1 MLTRIAQIATRYP
14 RAILLA
20 AAALAILCGV
30 FGATAAS
37 HLKSAGFTSPDAESS
52 QVARLLADNFDGAA
66 PNYVLLVSADAGA
79 DAPAT
84 RAAGIHLTDTLR
96 ARGDVKGVQSYWTA
110 PPAVASALR
119 STSGKEALVF
129 AYLTGDDTQAQEAA
143 GELTEQLTGTTDGV
157 TVRQSGTAAVFHD
170 VNKQITHDLAI
181 AEGVAI
187 PVSLIVL
194 VLVFGSLIA
203 AALPLTVGIFA
214 ILTTLAILRVF
225 TLITDVSI
233 YALNMTTALGLALA
247 IDYSLFIVSRYR
259 EELANG
265 LEPVAATIRA
275 VQTAGRTVLY
285 SALTVALS
293 LAVLS
298 IFDIYFL
305 RSFAYAGVAV
315 VAAAAA
321 AAILILPAALVLLGR
336 RVNSLDIRVP
346 LRRLF
351 GRSAPDPMRPLVPE
365 QSRWYRM
372 VTWVTGH
379 AIPVALLLAVLFLAL
394 GSPFLSVKFG
404 YPDDRVLPTTAATRQ
419 VGDVLRAEFPAA
431 NAGNNTT
438 VVLDGYR
445 GGPGPIGDYAKGLSK
460 ADGVSAVLS
469 SSGVFIKGGRVA
481 NGPAG
486 MANGTGEYINVAT
499 RVDPFSP
506 AGEAQLRE
514 LRAVPAPG
522 PALFGGGAAVNADA
536 LDSLGKRLPLAIALI
551 ALATFVV
558 LFLFTGSLI
567 LPLKAIVLNTLSL
580 TAAFGAMVWIFQDGH
595 LSGLLGFTPV
605 GYMTPT
611 MPILMFC
618 LAFGMSMDYEVFL
631 LSRIR
636 EEWLAS
642 GHVVDGVIVRTAEDN
657 VHAVAVGVARTGR
670 IFTAAAVLM
679 AIVMGAMITSKVS
692 FIQLMGLGLTLTVLA
707 DATLIRTMLAPAL
720 MKLMGTWNWWAPA
733 PLARLH
739 ARIGLRE
746 HADPDPTERVLAGRE

>member
-1 MLTRIAQIATRYP
+1 MLIRIAQIVTRYP
-14 RAILLA
+14 RAILLG

-30 FGATAAS
+30 FGATAAA

-66 PNYVLLVSADAGA
+66 PNYVLLVSSDSGA

-84 RAAGIHLTDTLR
+84 RAVGLHLTDTLR
-96 ARGDVKGVQSYWTA
+96 ARTDVKGVQSYWTA

-119 STSGKEALVF
+119 STSGKQALVF
-129 AYLTGDDTQAQEAA
+129 AYLTGDDTQSQETA
-143 GELTEQLTGTTDGV
+143 GQLTEQLAGTTDGI
-157 TVRQSGTAAVFHD
+157 TVQQSGTAAVFHD
-170 VNKQITHDLAI
+170 VNKQITHDLAV

-203 AALPLTVGIFA
+203 AALPLAVGIFA
-214 ILTTLAILRVF
+214 ILTTLAILRMF

-233 YALNMTTALGLALA
+233 YALNMTTAMGLALA

-275 VQTAGRTVLY
+275 IQTAGRTVLY

-315 VAAAAA
+315 VVAAAAA
-321 AAILILPAALVLLGR
+321 ALLILPAALVLLGR

-351 GRSAPDPMRPLVPE
+351 GRSAPDPMAPLVPE

-379 AIPVALLLAVLFLAL
+379 SIPVAVVLVALFLAL

-404 YPDDRVLPTTAATRQ
+404 YPDDRVLPTSAATRQ

-438 VVLDGYR
+438 VVLDGYQ
-445 GGPGPIGDYAKGLSK
+445 GGPGPLGDYAKGLSK
-460 ADGVSAVLS
+460 TDGVSAVLS
-469 SSGVFIKGGRVA
+469 SAGVFIKGGRVA

-486 MANGTGEYINVAT
+486 MANSTGEYINVAT
-499 RVDPFSP
+499 RIDPFSP
-506 AGEAQLRE
+506 AGDAQLRE

-522 PALFGGGAAVNADA
+522 PTLFGGGAAINADA

-567 LPLKAIVLNTLSL
+567 LPLKAIVLNILSL
-580 TAAFGAMVWIFQDGH
+580 AAAFGAMVWIFQDGH

-642 GHVVDGVIVRTAEDN
+642 GRVVDGVVVRTAKDN

-679 AIVMGAMITSKVS
+679 AIVIGAMITSKVS

-746 HADPDPTERVLAGRE
+746 HVDPDPAKPVLAGRE

>member
-1 MLTRIAQIATRYP
+1 MLIRIAQISTRFP

-52 QVARLLADNFDGAA
+52 KVAQLLADNFDGAA
-66 PNYVLLVSADAGA
+66 PNYVLLVSSDSGA

-84 RAAGIHLTDTLR
+84 KAVGLRLADTLR
-96 ARGDVKGVQSYWTA
+96 ARPDVKGVQSYWTA
-110 PPAVASALR
+110 PPAIASALR
-119 STSGKEALVF
+119 STSGKEALVM
-129 AYLTGDDTQAQEAA
+129 AYLTGDDTAAQRAA

-157 TVRQSGTAAVFHD
+157 TVRQSGVASVFHD
-170 VNKQITHDLAI
+170 VNKQITHDLAV

-203 AALPLTVGIFA
+203 AALPLAVGIFA
-214 ILTTLAILRVF
+214 ILTTLAILRLF
-225 TLITDVSI
+225 TLVTDVSI
-233 YALNMTTALGLALA
+233 YALNMTTAMGLALA
-247 IDYSLFIVSRYR
+247 VDYSLFIVSRYR
-259 EELANG
+259 EELTNG
-265 LEPVAATIRA
+265 LAPIPATIRA

-293 LAVLS
+293 LSVLV

-321 AAILILPAALVLLGR
+321 AAIVILPAALVLLGD
-336 RVNSLDIRVP
+336 RVNALDIRIP

-351 GRSAPDPMRPLVPE
+351 GRPAPDPMARQVPE
-365 QSRWYRM
+365 ESWWYRT
-372 VTWVTGH
+372 VGWVTRH
-379 AIPVALLLAVLFLAL
+379 SIPVAVLLVALFLAL

-404 YPDDRVLPTTAATRQ
+404 YPDDRVLPTSAASRQ

-431 NAGNNTT
+431 NSGNNTT
-438 VVLDGYR
+438 IVLDGYH
-445 GGPGPIGDYAKGLSK
+445 GDPGQVGTYATVLSRV
-460 ADGVSAVLS
+460 DGVSAVLS
-469 SSGVFIKGGRVA
+469 SAGVYLKGSRVA
-481 NGPAG
+481 AGPPG
-486 MANGTGEYINVAT
+486 LTNGTGEYLTVAT
-499 RVDPFSP
+499 RTDPFSP
-506 AGEAQLRE
+506 AGEAQLLE
-514 LRAVPAPG
+514 LKAVPPPA
-522 PALFGGGAAVNADA
+522 PALFGGAAAINADA
-536 LDSLGKRLPLAIALI
+536 LDSLESKLPLAIALI

-558 LFLFTGSLI
+558 LFLFTGSLL

-580 TAAFGAMVWIFQDGH
+580 AAAFGAMVWIFQDGH
-595 LSGLLGFTPV
+595 LSNLLGFTPV

-642 GHVVDGVIVRTAEDN
+642 GRVVDGVVVRTAEDN
-657 VHAVAVGVARTGR
+657 VHALAVGVARTGK
-670 IFTAAAVLM
+670 IYTAAALLM
-679 AIVMGAMITSKVS
+679 AIVMGAMVTSKVS

-720 MKLMGTWNWWAPA
+720 MKLMGTANWWAPK
-733 PLARLH
+733 PLAQLH

-746 HADPDPTERVLAGRE
+746 HSDSDPQDRVLADHR